1 MGLTAQHQPE
11 MVTKGKKTKN
21 PPILSHEF
29 IIQNHADIVACV
41 AMVFV
46 VGLMF
51 QVSSPLASVFI
62 ALHHNVSAPVE
73 IQPGVFQDFTFYT
86 AGVKDVSA
94 VFFYLLICIVMHAI
108 IREYLLD
115 KVNKK
120 LHLSKIKHAKFNES
134 GQLLAFYI
142 TSIVWAGDIVLRE
155 NLLSVASLWEGYP
168 HASMSFLFKFFFII
182 QLSYWLHIFPEL
194 YFQKVKR
201 DDWAPKIQYAC
212 LYLAF
217 ILAAYVTSFTRVA
230 LFLLLVHYISEA
242 VFHTCRILAYLDK
255 TAIASKLFKLGDA
268 LFVVA
273 RLSSVTMSVLTFWFG
288 LASVP
293 AESQVLDTATGNF
306 NTPLVR
312 LAALLAVCLLQA
324 WLMYGWIMFQ
334 VKRAR
339 EAGPASAEKS
349 SAEKSRARKTEQ
361 ERAKARKARKEE
373 DPLPEAD
380 QKIKAN

>member
-1 MGLTAQHQPE
+1 MG
-11 MVTKGKKTKN
+11 
-21 PPILSHEF
+21 
-29 IIQNHADIVACV
+29 
-41 AMVFV
+41 
-46 VGLMF
+46 
-51 QVSSPLASVFI
+51 
-62 ALHHNVSAPVE
+62 
-73 IQPGVFQDFTFYT
+73 
-86 AGVKDVSA
+86 
-94 VFFYLLICIVMHAI
+94 
-108 IREYLLD
+108 
-115 KVNKK
+115 
-120 LHLSKIKHAKFNES
+120 
-134 GQLLAFYI
+134 
-142 TSIVWAGDIVLRE
+142 
-155 NLLSVASLWEGYP
+155 SVASLWEGYP

-230 LFLLLVHYISEA
+230 LFLLL
-242 VFHTCRILAYLDK
+242 
-255 TAIASKLFKLGDA
+255 
-268 LFVVA
+268 
-273 RLSSVTMSVLTFWFG
+273 
-288 LASVP
+288 
-293 AESQVLDTATGNF
+293 
-306 NTPLVR
+306 
-312 LAALLAVCLLQA
+312 QA

-373 DPLPEAD
+373 EDALPEAD

>member
-1 MGLTAQHQPE
+1 MG
-11 MVTKGKKTKN
+11 
-21 PPILSHEF
+21 
-29 IIQNHADIVACV
+29 
-41 AMVFV
+41 
-46 VGLMF
+46 
-51 QVSSPLASVFI
+51 
-62 ALHHNVSAPVE
+62 
-73 IQPGVFQDFTFYT
+73 
-86 AGVKDVSA
+86 
-94 VFFYLLICIVMHAI
+94 
-108 IREYLLD
+108 
-115 KVNKK
+115 
-120 LHLSKIKHAKFNES
+120 
-134 GQLLAFYI
+134 
-142 TSIVWAGDIVLRE
+142 
-155 NLLSVASLWEGYP
+155 
-168 HASMSFLFKFFFII
+168 
-182 QLSYWLHIFPEL
+182 
-194 YFQKVKR
+194 
-201 DDWAPKIQYAC
+201 IQYAC

-293 AESQVLDTATGNF
+293 SELQVLDPATGNF

-324 WLMYGWIMFQ
+324 RIMYGWIMFQ

-373 DPLPEAD
+373 DPLPEA
-380 QKIKAN
+380 